1 MEELAVP
8 LSKQNNAGNFMKHNN
23 THLAA
28 LGLLLAMPFTLPA
41 NTASSSD
48 DLVTYREVREACA
61 SRNANRNAYF
71 GDLHIHT
78 GYSYDAIQLG
88 IKNTPAD
95 AYRFAQGES
104 IPIPPF
110 DQNGVPLS
118 MAQLKTPLDF
128 AAVTDHAEF
137 FGEFSIC
144 TDTTNKL
151 YHTST
156 CSGLRGENFAG
167 YFEFIKVVLD
177 EDPKRIAEICGDD
190 GAACL
195 EAAKSPWKATQEM
208 AEAAYDRSSACKF
221 TTFIA
226 YEYTGTTNSNN
237 IHRNVIFRN
246 AIVPEQAISY
256 IEAPTAPALWAQL
269 TERCHKD
276 LPNCDVLAIPHNSN
290 ISAGAMFASFAAE
303 REKAKSAAER
313 AAIRNAME
321 PIMEIFQHK
330 GNSECFNGLPG
341 ILGQPDELCNMEQVR
356 TLGERI
362 DRSGTKQVVEFCTE
376 DEVGRRGFSRFGCIS
391 KNDFFRSLLLTGLQ
405 DEASIGLNSY
415 RLGIIAST
423 DTHLGT
429 SGATDEKTYPG
440 HLVTESTLEER
451 LVPPISSPQL
461 LDGNPGGLAGIWAVE
476 NSRDALFDA
485 MENREVFGTSGTR
498 IRPRFFAGWDIADN
512 ACELADSAAH
522 GYEHG
527 VPMGAELG
535 SAPQNSKAKFLIT
548 AIQDPN
554 AAPLQKL
561 QIIKGWVDAAGNSR
575 NKVIDVVGVENT
587 KGAVDLDTGV
597 WSGSGASTLCAVYED
612 NEFDVSQSAY
622 YYLRALEVPTLR
634 WSWAQ
639 CAALPAHKRPIACD
653 NGAPKTLQEMAW
665 TSPIWYLS
673 LQESEK

>member
-1 MEELAVP
+1 
-8 LSKQNNAGNFMKHNN
+8 MKHNR
-23 THLAA
+23 TQLVA
-28 LGLLLAMPFTLPA
+28 LVGLLALTFASLANA
-41 NTASSSD
+41 ASSSD
-48 DLVTYREVREACA
+48 DLVTYSEVRESCS
-61 SRNANRNAYF
+61 SRSATRNAYF

-104 IPIPPF
+104 IAIPPF
-110 DQNGVPLS
+110 YADGVPR
-118 MAQLKTPLDF
+118 ATAKLKTPLDF

-144 TDTTNKL
+144 TDTTSKL
-151 YHTST
+151 YQTKT
-156 CSGLRGENFAG
+156 CQGLRGQDFAG

-177 EDPKRIAEICGDD
+177 EDPRRIAEICGED
-190 GAACL
+190 GAACI
-195 EAAKSPWKATQEM
+195 EAARSPWKATQNM

-221 TTFIA
+221 TTFVA

-246 AIVPEQAISY
+246 AIVPDQAISY

-269 TERCHKD
+269 TERCHD
-276 LPNCDVLAIPHNSN
+276 GLPGCDVLAIPHNSN

-303 REKAKSAAER
+303 REIARSAAER

-356 TLGERI
+356 TLGERT
-362 DRSGTKQVVEFCTE
+362 DRSGSRQVIEFCKE
-376 DEVGRRGFSRFGCIS
+376 GEVGRRGFSRFGCIS
-391 KNDFFRSLLLTGLQ
+391 KNDFFRSVLLTGLQ
-405 DEASIGLNSY
+405 DEAAIGVNSY
-415 RLGIIAST
+415 RLGTIAST

-440 HLVTESTLEER
+440 HLVTESVLEER
-451 LVPPISSPQL
+451 LAPPISSPQI
-461 LDGNPGGLAGIWAVE
+461 LDGNPGGLAGIWAIE
-476 NSRDALFDA
+476 NSRDALFNA
-485 MENREVFGTSGTR
+485 MEQREVFGTSGTR
-498 IRPRFFAGWDIADN
+498 IRPRFFAGWNIADN
-512 ACELADSAAH
+512 ACDLPDSAAH
-522 GYEHG
+522 GYERG
-527 VPMGAELG
+527 VPMGAELD
-535 SAPQNSKAKFLIT
+535 SAPQGNKARFLVT

-561 QIIKGWVDAAGNSR
+561 QIIKGWVDAGGNSR
-575 NKVIDVVGVENT
+575 NKVIDVVGAKNT
-587 KGAVDLDTGV
+587 EGYVDLETGV
-597 WSGSGASTLCAVYED
+597 WSGGGASTLCAVFED
-612 NEFDVSQSAY
+612 SEFNPSESAY

-639 CAALPAHKRPIACD
+639 CAALPVKKRPMACNND
-653 NGAPKTLQEMAW
+653 APKTLQEMAW
-665 TSPIWYLS
+665 TSPIWYSPLS
-673 LQESEK
+673 DSEE